1 MIMFADTLGLEI
13 TAGMSTSFAKKSLES
28 TVVSRK
34 HTLSSEK
41 FWENLKDEHLKID
54 NLTQLDQGYWPFS
67 RLEERE

>member
-13 TAGMSTSFAKKSLES
+13 PAGMSTCLKKKNPES

-34 HTLSSEK
+34 HTLSSEN

-54 NLTQLDQGYWPFS
+54 NLTQLNQGYWPFS
-67 RLEERE
+67 RLEQHE